1 MPRLR
6 GKELEAAAQKVGQD
20 SVRQFVRGPSN
31 PDKARAAEMQPKIIE
46 PVDRV
51 VDHKWA
57 DNMAFNEEIVEVTV
71 HTTSDKN
78 AEPIVEVYNNGVPQ
92 RFIRGRRQPVK
103 RKFVEVLARAKMTS
117 YGNQKIMLDGG
128 DETYVYPE
136 STALRYPFTV
146 HNDANPRGID
156 WLKSILAE
164 G

>member
-6 GKELEAAAQKVGQD
+6 GKQLEAAEQTIGQD
-20 SVRQFVRGPSN
+20 SVRKFVRGPEKDI
-31 PDKARAAEMQPKIIE
+31 PKKAALEQKLVEAVERPVSDTWAEDMQ
-46 PVDRV
+46 
-51 VDHKWA
+51 
-57 DNMAFNEEIVEVTV
+57 FNEEKVEVTV

-78 AEPIVEVYNNGVPQ
+78 AEPIVEVYNNGIPQ
-92 RFIRGRRQPVK
+92 RFIRGKRQTVK

-146 HNDANPRGID
+146 HSDPNPRGID
-156 WLKSILAE
+156 WLKAILSEA
-164 G
+164 

>member
-6 GKELEAAAQKVGQD
+6 GKQLEAAEQQIGQPT
-20 SVRQFVRGPSN
+20 VRKLKTTGPAKDALS
-31 PDKARAAEMQPKIIE
+31 PALIE
-46 PVDRV
+46 PVDSPF
-51 VDHKWA
+51 KKQWA
-57 DNMAFNEEIVEVTV
+57 EDMQFNEEKVEVTV

-92 RFIRGRRQPVK
+92 RFIRGKRQTVK

-146 HNDANPRGID
+146 HSDPNSRGID

-164 G
+164 A